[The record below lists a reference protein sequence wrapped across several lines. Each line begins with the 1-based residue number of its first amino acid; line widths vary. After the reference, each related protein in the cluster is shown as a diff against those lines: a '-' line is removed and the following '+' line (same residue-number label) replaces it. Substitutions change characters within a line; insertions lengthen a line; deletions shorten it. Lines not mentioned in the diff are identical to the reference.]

1 MDMAIL
7 YMLNMKTYL
16 KLIFN
21 SDGGKPSD
29 IVDILYG
36 LGFEPQKGE
45 YDMVYKWNDGATV
58 KDAIWFADKI
68 HASLEGTGVQYYIE
82 TTE

>member
-1 MDMAIL
+1 
-7 YMLNMKTYL
+7 MKTYL

-21 SDGGKPSD
+21 SEGERPSE
-29 IVDILYG
+29 IIDILYG

-45 YDMVYKWNDGATV
+45 YDMVYDWGNDATV

-68 HASLEGTGVQYYIE
+68 HSALDGTDVFFSIE
-82 TTE
+82 TVTE

>member
-1 MDMAIL
+1 
-7 YMLNMKTYL
+7 MKTYL

-21 SDGGKPSD
+21 SEGEKPSE

-45 YDMVYKWNDGATV
+45 YDMVYNWNDGATV
-58 KDAIWFADKI
+58 KDTIWFADKI
-68 HASLEGTGVQYYIE
+68 QASLEGTGVNYYIE

>member
-1 MDMAIL
+1 MVH
-7 YMLNMKTYL
+7 MKTYL

-21 SDGGKPSD
+21 SEGDKPSE

-45 YDMVYKWNDGATV
+45 YDMVYKWDDGASV
-58 KDAIWFADKI
+58 KDTIWFADKI
-68 HASLEGTGVQYYIE
+68 HASLQDTGVNYSIE

>member
-1 MDMAIL
+1 
-7 YMLNMKTYL
+7 MKTYI
-16 KLIFN
+16 KLVFH
-21 SDGGKPSD
+21 SDGEKPSE

-45 YDMVYKWNDGATV
+45 YDMVYKWNNEATV
-58 KDAIWFADKI
+58 SDAIWFADKI
-68 HASLEGTGVQYYIE
+68 YAALNGLGVSFSIE